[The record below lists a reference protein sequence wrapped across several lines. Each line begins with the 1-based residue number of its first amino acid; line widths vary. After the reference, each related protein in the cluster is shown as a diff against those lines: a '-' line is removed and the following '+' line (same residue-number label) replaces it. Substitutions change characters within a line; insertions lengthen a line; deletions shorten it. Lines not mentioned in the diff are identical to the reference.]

1 MTFVYDIGDIIGLTG
16 LVVGLTA
23 IGFAKAVEALRA
35 RRARRRG

>member
-1 MTFVYDIGDIIGLTG
+1 MLFVYDIGDVIGLTA

-35 RRARRRG
+35 RRTRRKA